1 MAKQIAKLPE
11 LKQEYDERS
20 KYDWQAIRSDYIYG
34 MEDADGT
41 VIFPKPKEL
50 EEKYNV
56 PAQYISNRAT
66 KEKWLKH
73 REAHQNETAIVQQK
87 EFQKKL
93 AKKVVKFDERVA
105 DDSMTAA
112 RILGTR
118 LRQMEIIQAADQS
131 RISELVNELAE
142 GTREVDQNFRS
153 EIKPLISSYEVE
165 AIVKAMEIVI
175 ETGHKAM
182 GVEDGRAAI
191 TNITQIAN
199 IQSPSQALQE
209 LDEKRQEAIANFFQ
223 NKNARIPQLGIGV
236 EDEDEIV
243 EGELV
248 DDPDSGLQPAIPAE
262 ASGQVYDSHSA
273 PGSADSTESE

>member
-1 MAKQIAKLPE
+1 MLEWINTNTHFNIFGLNMAKQIAKLPE
-11 LKQEYDERS
+11 LKTEYDERS
-20 KYDWQAIRSDYIYG
+20 KYDWQTIRNDFIYG
-34 MEDADGT
+34 MEDAEGT
-41 VIFPKPKEL
+41 IIFPKPKEL

-93 AKKVVKFDERVA
+93 ANKVVKFDERVA
-105 DDSMTAA
+105 DDSMVAA
-112 RILGTR
+112 RILGDR
-118 LRQMEIIQAADQS
+118 LRQMEILQAADRT
-131 RISELVNELAE
+131 RINDLINELAE
-142 GTREVDQNFRS
+142 GTRQIDGSFRN

-165 AIVKAMEIVI
+165 AIVKAMAMVV

-182 GVEDGRAAI
+182 GVEDGRAGI
-191 TNITQIAN
+191 TNTIQIAN

-236 EDEDEIV
+236 EEAEQQTIASDEGVVDGEIV
-243 EGELV
+243 E
-248 DDPDSGLQPAIPAE
+248 
-262 ASGQVYDSHSA
+262 
-273 PGSADSTESE
+273 